1 MTDTRLVD
9 VLDRTVGAIDVVL
22 DLLVDSDPL
31 DLKSRR
37 SGSCFAVDAASW
49 TLDTVRWPGTPRWD
63 RSSVDDRSD
72 WWVERIGAVTTLAV
86 AFPGMFGAA
95 ARVVPL
101 GAWLGYVDQAL
112 VIRAVA
118 REHGA
123 VSRGVGVVMLARILF
138 DRDVSEIVA
147 GVDERVDDVDDD
159 PGLVGRLWE
168 IGSTLYE
175 VSRSLDS
182 RPGPPR
188 LLRWGAAL
196 PLVGAPLTYV
206 GERMALRRAVDAA
219 TGWIAKHPGVVS
231 AETSSPA

>member
-1 MTDTRLVD
+1 MA
-9 VLDRTVGAIDVVL
+9 G
-22 DLLVDSDPL
+22 
-31 DLKSRR
+31 
-37 SGSCFAVDAASW
+37 GAASW
-49 TLDTVRWPGTPRWD
+49 ALDAVRWPGTRRWD

-72 WWVERIGAVTTLAV
+72 WWVDRIGAVTTVAV
-86 AFPGMFGAA
+86 AFPGMFGVA

-118 REHGA
+118 REHGV
-123 VSRGVGVVMLARILF
+123 VSRGVGVVMLAQILF

-147 GVDERVDDVDDD
+147 GVDRREHDVDGDR
-159 PGLVGRLWE
+159 GLAGRLWE

-182 RPGPPR
+182 RPAPPR

-196 PLVGAPLTYV
+196 PLVGGPLTYV

-219 TGWIAKHPGVVS
+219 TAWIAEHPGVVS
-231 AETSSPA
+231 AGTSSPA